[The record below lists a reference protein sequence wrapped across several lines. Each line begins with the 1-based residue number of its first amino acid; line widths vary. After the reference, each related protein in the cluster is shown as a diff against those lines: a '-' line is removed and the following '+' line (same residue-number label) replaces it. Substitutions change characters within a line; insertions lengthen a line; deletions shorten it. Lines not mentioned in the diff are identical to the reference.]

1 MLIPASGMGAA
12 ASATL
17 SDDSRAMDHRKAAAS
32 RLFRD
37 ENAYGSALLMAA
49 RTVMTYEELTSFDAE
64 TIRLE
69 LQTEFSIPL
78 IDNEILGRLMAM
90 LAAIDTDLFYQ
101 SLPSFID
108 ICNVLSGQAASPGL
122 FDPADPYEISWAV
135 TEVGLID
142 PQDETTQFSL
152 EIRGYMGFMLHEHGF
167 FSPPTAMSMAIM
179 PDASHAPS
187 QVTDDPELLPTI
199 IQGDIER
206 AAEIDAMLKEN
217 VAELATQLKPFV
229 ITEDVGN

>member
-1 MLIPASGMGAA
+1 MLTPATGMGAS
-12 ASATL
+12 ASKVLT
-17 SDDSRAMDHRKAAAS
+17 DDSRAIDHKKAAAS

-78 IDNEILGRLMAM
+78 IDNDILGRLMVM

-101 SLPSFID
+101 SLPSFIE

-122 FDPADPYEISWAV
+122 FDPADPYEMSWAI

-142 PQDETTQFSL
+142 APDETTQFSE
-152 EIRGYMGFMLHEHGF
+152 EIRGYMGFMLYEHGF
-167 FSPPTAMSMAIM
+167 FSPPNAMAMAVM

-187 QVTDDPELLPTI
+187 QVTNDPELLPTI
-199 IQGDIER
+199 VQNDIER
-206 AAEIDAMLKEN
+206 AAEVDVMLREN
-217 VAELATQLKPFV
+217 VAELAEQMRPFV
-229 ITEDVGN
+229 VNEESAN